1 MKIFGRNF
9 SDHPIPEADH
19 AWMDRMVREIR
30 QHLPRML
37 REHPQRGE
45 FWDWFCGEVD
55 SLFRHVRR
63 DEDRLYFQD
72 FINKTLEDAGLE
84 ERLDLTR
91 RADDPACAQQL
102 TPQHSRRRSSAH
114 PPAASVGLSSF

>member
-1 MKIFGRNF
+1 MDIFGRDF
-9 SDHPIPEADH
+9 SDHLTPQADH
-19 AWMDRMVREIR
+19 AWMDRMVHEIQ

-45 FWDWFCGEVD
+45 FWEWFCGETD
-55 SLFRHVRR
+55 SLFRYVHR

-84 ERLDLTR
+84 ERFDLTP
-91 RADDPACAQQL
+91 RADNAACAHL
-102 TPQHSRRRSSAH
+102 PVPNLAGRRPTH
-114 PPAASVGLSSF
+114 PPTASHR